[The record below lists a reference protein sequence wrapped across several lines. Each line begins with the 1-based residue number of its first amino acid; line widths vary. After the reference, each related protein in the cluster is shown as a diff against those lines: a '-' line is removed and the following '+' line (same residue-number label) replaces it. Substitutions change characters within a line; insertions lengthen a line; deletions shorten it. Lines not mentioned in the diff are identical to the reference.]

1 MTPEQKQLFDRL
13 TQLQQRV
20 AINVLG
26 GMSQRQAYYA
36 AEGTASS
43 DTSADATVCV
53 MLRDARVKAFM
64 DAMKLQAVSEAIM
77 SREEMAKKL
86 SLLSRT
92 NLNDIVRFETKEIG
106 RDPITGDVLKQTGWF
121 IPDNILENPD
131 KLAVISELEVGKFGP
146 KIKTH
151 SQLQAMAQLSK
162 MMGYDAAQKIDAT
175 VTHRPAQELTDDEL
189 AALAASGDEQA
200 DYEG

>member
-36 AEGTASS
+36 AGGGAKN
-43 DTSADATVCV
+43 DVSADSTVYELLSNPQV
-53 MLRDARVKAFM
+53 VQFM
-64 DAMKLQAVSEAIM
+64 DSMKLQVVNEAIM

-121 IPDNILENPD
+121 IPDNMLENPD

-151 SQLQAMAQLSK
+151 SQLQAMAQLAK

-189 AALAASGDEQA
+189 AALAASDDEQA